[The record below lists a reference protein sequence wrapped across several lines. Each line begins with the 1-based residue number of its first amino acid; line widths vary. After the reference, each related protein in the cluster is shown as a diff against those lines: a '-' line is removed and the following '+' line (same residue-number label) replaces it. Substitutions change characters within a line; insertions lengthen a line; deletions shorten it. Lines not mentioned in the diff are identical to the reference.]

1 MVYLLSLL
9 LLLSFQSYHAD
20 IKSESISLANA
31 YLSSYFSQ
39 EKNKDLYLWA
49 FNELHFSTCLNEDD
63 TIDILKSFQSNRLY
77 SFYSG
82 ITCSPG
88 TVARQKF
95 LTVKRLS
102 LEFGFSSLALY
113 YLAYENSTSERTK
126 FTAAFLKKWA
136 MTLSK
141 DEVEVISDYAQDRKI
156 SVHTDFFLNNHF
168 ESFLLL
174 TNESVESFPP
184 EVLDGILTS
193 SLSLNTR
200 SLLERDVNNFTIIK
214 ISLLNDHYANA
225 RLTYSNDSTEVF
237 LSSFP
242 TSELKLRAYNATE
255 FSFGVLGE
263 YDKALSIQRNL
274 SIPLASYF
282 NNKTQTDNILI
293 RQSSYLFLIGKFQE
307 ARIILERL
315 YNDPETQI
323 SRAHLFNNL
332 AICYEELGEKN
343 KYISLLLE
351 ALQASEQRDLNLEE
365 NYKESLSIY
374 RNLFLYY
381 NSIGDSSSALNYINR
396 AEALATQVNDSLE
409 LAAIHSRLASY
420 YWENYKDFKKSIA
433 QIRQAETIFSNSEN
447 YRFSIDLLLDKTDIL
462 IAVDSLRAAEN
473 ELLKIIDITQSRS
486 DTRNYIYALTNLALI
501 QLKQGDLSSADKYL
515 SEISL
520 YPLDALDFE
529 EVIHYHTVYT
539 KYLYA
544 QGKYREGLLYL
555 TPNVEQITDRV
566 KESID
571 SETGYWASNDIY
583 LEAYHTLIQA
593 YLELDRP
600 YDALAQLDE
609 LNTINEANLY
619 NSPILRA
626 SRLTEEELT
635 RDKKLNDQI
644 QSLRGQYLTT
654 TGNER
659 QALKARIDYLS
670 AQRQSILNKV
680 RRSNKKQDIPVW
692 AVQKM
697 IKPDEMI
704 IHFSELNNSLYITR
718 LTSGSI
724 SLDEVLLT
732 NKNRD
737 LLERSAIQLASGE
750 SNLLDL
756 FKINKLL
763 ELDQIPDHIQ
773 HIAVIPDNYLY
784 RIPLD
789 ILPKTMP
796 NSATSFGSTRYLIE
810 DYSFKYFT
818 SLKEFALSN
827 HVPSV
832 DMKTDLSAFAISFF
846 EDFEHTNLPA
856 LPYATKEVR
865 MIEGV
870 LNNLDSKQLFIGDN
884 ATKSN
889 FKDQIEQSSIVHIAT
904 HSEIS
909 EKDPLFSTIYL
920 NSDLQNTEQGQ
931 AIYAYELF
939 DHQLHNELIMLNSCS
954 SGSGSYMQGSG
965 IVGISR
971 ALRSAGARSLA
982 LNLWNVNDKIAS
994 EFAEDFYF
1002 YLNDGYSKNEAM
1014 RMAKI
1019 NQLKYGNADPHY
1031 WGAYTLIGDSSPIIK
1046 RPAGTPILYS
1056 FLLGLTLLV
1065 SYKVR
1070 KESSY
1075 LS

>member
-1 MVYLLSLL
+1 MRKVHTSLEQTSDPLLS
-9 LLLSFQSYHAD
+9 S
-20 IKSESISLANA
+20 
-31 YLSSYFSQ
+31 LSSYIVI
-39 EKNKDLYLWA
+39 KGA
-49 FNELHFSTCLNEDD
+49 FHLDQYTY
-63 TIDILKSFQSNRLY
+63 I
-77 SFYSG
+77 
-82 ITCSPG
+82 
-88 TVARQKF
+88 
-95 LTVKRLS
+95 
-102 LEFGFSSLALY
+102 
-113 YLAYENSTSERTK
+113 
-126 FTAAFLKKWA
+126 
-136 MTLSK
+136 
-141 DEVEVISDYAQDRKI
+141 
-156 SVHTDFFLNNHF
+156 
-168 ESFLLL
+168 
-174 TNESVESFPP
+174 P
-184 EVLDGILTS
+184 EVYTDETSLRFFPNSSMKIRIL
-193 SLSLNTR
+193 
-200 SLLERDVNNFTIIK
+200 
-214 ISLLNDHYANA
+214 NA
-225 RLTYSNDSTEVF
+225 AEY
-237 LSSFP
+237 
-242 TSELKLRAYNATE
+242 
-255 FSFGVLGE
+255 SFGVLGR
-263 YDKALSIQRNL
+263 YDKSLAIQRNQ
-274 SIPLASYF
+274 SIPLAQFF
-282 NNKTQTDNILI
+282 NDKDQTDNILV

-307 ARIILERL
+307 AKVILERL
-315 YNDPETQI
+315 YNDPDTNI
-323 SRAHLFNNL
+323 SKAILFNNL
-332 AICYEELGEKN
+332 AICYEELGQKN

-351 ALQASEQRDLNLEE
+351 ALQVSEERDIYLEE
-365 NYKESLSIY
+365 SYKESLSIY

-396 AEALATQVNDSLE
+396 AEALATQVNDSVE
-409 LAAIHSRLASY
+409 LAAIHARLASY
-420 YWENYKDFKKSIA
+420 YWDNYKDFEKSIA
-433 QIRQAETIFSNSEN
+433 QIREAESIFNNTEN
-447 YRFSIDLLLDKTDIL
+447 YRFYIDLLLDKTDIL
-462 IAVDSLRAAEN
+462 IEVDSLKTATS
-473 ELLKIIDITQSRS
+473 ELHRIIDITQNRS
-486 DTRNYIYALTNLALI
+486 DTRNYIYALTNLTLAK
-501 QLKQGDLSSADKYL
+501 LKQGDLRSAGEYL

-529 EVIHYHTVYT
+529 QAIHYHTVYT

-544 QGKYREGLLYL
+544 QGKYRQGLNYL
-555 TPNVEQITDRV
+555 NPNVEQITERV

-571 SETGYWASNDIY
+571 SETGYWTSNDVF
-583 LEAYHTLIQA
+583 LEAYHTLIEA

-609 LNTINEANLY
+609 LKTINEANLY

-635 RDKKLNDQI
+635 RDKRLNDQI
-644 QSLRGQYLTT
+644 QSLRSQYLTT

-659 QALKARIDYLS
+659 QALKAQIDYLS

-680 RRSNKKQDIPVW
+680 RRSNKSQNIPVW
-692 AVQKM
+692 AVQRK
-697 IKPDEMI
+697 IKPNEMI
-704 IHFSELNNSLYITR
+704 IHFTELNNSLYITR
-718 LTSGSI
+718 LTSGSV

-732 NKNRD
+732 SENRD
-737 LLERSAIQLASGE
+737 LLERGANQLASGE
-750 SNLLDL
+750 SSLLDL
-756 FKINKLL
+756 YKINKLL
-763 ELDQIPDHIQ
+763 NLNQAPDHIR
-773 HIAVIPDNYLY
+773 HISVIPDNYMY

-789 ILPKTMP
+789 ILPVSTP

-818 SLKEFALSN
+818 SMKEFALN
-827 HVPSV
+827 DRVPSV
-832 DMKTDLSAFAISFF
+832 NMNTDLSAFAISYF
-846 EDFEHTNLPA
+846 EDFDQTGLPS

-870 LNNLDSKQLFIGDN
+870 LDNLDSKQLFIGDN
-884 ATKSN
+884 ATKSS

-920 NSDLQNTEQGQ
+920 KSDDQSTEQGQ

-939 DHQLHNELIMLNSCS
+939 DHQLQNELIMLNSCS

-1031 WGAYTLIGDSSPIIK
+1031 WGAYTLIGNSSPIIK

-1070 KESSY
+1070 KESFS
-1075 LS
+1075 